1 MKLSTILRNTLTL
14 MGCLAASSAL
24 AIPSIKQCSQ
34 YVSWSSGYMSNA
46 TIIQDNIPHA
56 LSANTARASATAI
69 CYNQWRASG
78 GSSLSYAN
86 AGNIVNVWPTATG
99 GGYNYQCL
107 KCVGAPGPKWQLHA
121 VDAEKAVL
129 AVREVV
135 REGTVVGVKRQF
147 TFEADHVLEVY
158 YEVDVE
164 IGEHVAR
171 ARVDART
178 GQVDLPEVLTAQDVT
193 PENACK

>member
-1 MKLSTILRNTLTL
+1 VKLTTSLRNTLTL
-14 MGCLAASSAL
+14 IGCLAASSAL

-34 YVSWSSGYMSNA
+34 YVSWSSGFISNT
-46 TIIQDNIPHA
+46 TIIQQNAPRP
-56 LSANTARASATAI
+56 LSADSARTSATGI
-69 CYNQWRASG
+69 CYNQWLSSG
-78 GSSLSYAN
+78 GNSLSYAN
-86 AGNIVNVWPTATG
+86 AGNIVNVWPTGT
-99 GGYNYQCL
+99 GYNYQCL

-121 VDAEKAVL
+121 VDAEKAVH
-129 AVREVV
+129 AVRGAI

-147 TFEADHVLEVY
+147 TLNADEMLEVY

-178 GQVDLPEVLTAQDVT
+178 GQVDLPEVLTAQVVT
-193 PENACK
+193 PENACR

>member
-1 MKLSTILRNTLTL
+1 MKLTTSLRNTLTL
-14 MGCLAASSAL
+14 IGCLAASSAL
-24 AIPSIKQCSQ
+24 AIPNIKQCSS
-34 YVSWSSGYMSNA
+34 YVSWSSGFVSNA
-46 TIIQDNIPHA
+46 TIIQNNAPHP
-56 LSANTARASATAI
+56 LSDSTARTSATGI
-69 CYNQWRASG
+69 CYGLWLSSG
-78 GSSLSYAN
+78 GNSLSYAN
-86 AGNIVNVWPTATG
+86 AGNIVNVWPTA

-107 KCVGAPGPKWQLHA
+107 KCAGSSGPGWQVNP
-121 VDAEKAVL
+121 VDAQKAIQV
-129 AVREVV
+129 VREAI

-147 TFEADHVLEVY
+147 TFDADQVLEVY

-178 GQVDLPEVLTAQDVT
+178 GQVDVPEELTAQEVV